1 MTILKGERKHAD
13 SRINNSRSETWETL
27 RSLRNVLTLV
37 CVVLAIGTAVAQTPA
52 VGAKAPDFTLDTP
65 TGNSVGLA
73 KERAKGTTVLV
84 LLRGFPG
91 YQCPYCVKQVHDFV
105 EHSADFAGKKVNV
118 LLVYPGPPADLDQH
132 AKEFLAKQSDLP
144 PNIKLV
150 IDPDYKMTSL
160 YGLRWDAPHET
171 AYPSTF
177 ILDKNGNILFEKI
190 SHSHG
195 DRTSAEDI
203 LGQLKAN

>member
-1 MTILKGERKHAD
+1 MTTLKGERKHAD
-13 SRINNSRSETWETL
+13 SRINNSRSETWATL

-65 TGNSVGLA
+65 TGNSVSLA

-150 IDPDYKMTSL
+150 IDPDYKMTNL

-177 ILDKNGNILFEKI
+177 ILDKSGNILFEKI

-203 LGQLKAN
+203 LGQLKTN

>member
-1 MTILKGERKHAD
+1 MTLASQDIKEVGRAASIY
-13 SRINNSRSETWETL
+13 SRASSFATL
-27 RSLRNVLTLV
+27 RRLV
-37 CVVLAIGTAVAQTPA
+37 AVTSVVVGFGMAAAQTPA
-52 VGAKAPDFTLDTP
+52 VGAKAPDFTLQTP
-65 TGNSVGLA
+65 TGTPVSLA
-73 KERAKGTTVLV
+73 EERAKGTTVVV

-105 EHSADFAGKKVNV
+105 EHSADFATRKADVV
-118 LLVYPGPPADLDQH
+118 LVYPGPPADLDQH
-132 AKEFLAKQSDLP
+132 AREFLAKQANLP
-144 PNIKLV
+144 SNIKLV

-177 ILDKNGNILFEKI
+177 ILDARGNILFEKI

-195 DRTSAEDI
+195 DRTSANDI
-203 LGQLKAN
+203 LAQLKTN